1 MMRFGL
7 IMQGIGL
14 NAIKANIGVSR
25 TGNEKFIVDP
35 VYAEN
40 LKGQGDWEKEGGSGK
55 GSG

>member
-1 MMRFGL
+1 MRFRVMRFGL
-7 IMQGIGL
+7 IMHGIGL

-40 LKGQGDWEKEGGSGK
+40 LKAKGDREK
-55 GSG
+55 

>member
-1 MMRFGL
+1 
-7 IMQGIGL
+7 MQGIGL

-40 LKGQGDWEKEGGSGK
+40 LKGQGGCEKEGGSGK
-55 GSG
+55 GIG

>member
-1 MMRFGL
+1 
-7 IMQGIGL
+7 MQGIGL

>member
-7 IMQGIGL
+7 IMQGVGL

-40 LKGQGDWEKEGGSGK
+40 LKAKGDREK
-55 GSG
+55 